1 MPHAFTDHVALL
13 AAYLD
18 RRAFIV
24 EAIERQL
31 LNVQDK
37 EPARSR
43 DRSRLELL
51 LVTSIDGAVALPHRS
66 RSYNSLAAAHVEDG
80 FQPVSRDNYSH
91 RLDPVDLVTRAY
103 DHWDATR
110 WPGRNGRVAFAH
122 VVYGA
127 FMISQLEH
135 LSLRIWDAGIEN
147 AEAAAR
153 DPALC
158 SID

>member
-13 AAYLD
+13 TAYLD

-24 EAIERQL
+24 EAIERQM

-43 DRSRLELL
+43 ARSRLELL
-51 LVTSIDGAVALPHRS
+51 LVKSIDGAAALPHGF
-66 RSYNSLAAAHVEDG
+66 RSYASLAAAHAEDG
-80 FQPVSRDNYSH
+80 FQPVSRDTYAH
-91 RLDPVDLVTRAY
+91 RLDPVDLVMRAY

-110 WPGRNGRVAFAH
+110 WPGRNGRVACAH

-127 FMISQLEH
+127 C
-135 LSLRIWDAGIEN
+135 RRW
-147 AEAAAR
+147 
-153 DPALC
+153 C
-158 SID
+158 